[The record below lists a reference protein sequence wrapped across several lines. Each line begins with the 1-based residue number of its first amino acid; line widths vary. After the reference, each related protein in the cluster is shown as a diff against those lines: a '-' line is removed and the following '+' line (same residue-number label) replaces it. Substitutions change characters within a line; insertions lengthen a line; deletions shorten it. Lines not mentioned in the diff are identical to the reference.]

1 MLGQG
6 YQPKKSTG
14 TNTEFV
20 APPKNRNG
28 KPLDSKV
35 SFSHAMELLYRGLS
49 VTSPSTM
56 YKNTHLTLFMEN
68 GKPVLYS
75 YSPILDIEWKREA
88 LASIPTAFLF
98 ANDWAIFIN
107 LNDKK

>member
-35 SFSHAMELLYRGLS
+35 SFSHAMELL
-49 VTSPSTM
+49 
-56 YKNTHLTLFMEN
+56 
-68 GKPVLYS
+68 
-75 YSPILDIEWKREA
+75 
-88 LASIPTAFLF
+88 
-98 ANDWAIFIN
+98 
-107 LNDKK
+107 